1 MLNPTCFYL
10 PFLMFFIVVPLLS
23 VNQSSATATVNND
36 AVPFIRKSC
45 NGTEYP
51 DTCIYVLEGDP
62 RSRTTTDLKNLTR
75 ISMDIVYEEAIELK
89 SLFIKAGENAT
100 DPVLKMNIR
109 SCIGEFDIGSYHVK
123 TYGIPYFEKGDYANA
138 NSQIGYIVGGSS
150 NCNDTGTKL
159 FNKEV
164 ETSFNF
170 SCNVLDL
177 LSMLPSGT
185 NV

>member
-1 MLNPTCFYL
+1 MSNPTCFYL
-10 PFLMFFIVVPLLS
+10 LMSFIVVHLLS
-23 VNQSSATATVNND
+23 VDQSTATTTINND
-36 AVPFIRKSC
+36 VIPFIRMSC

-51 DTCIYVLEGDP
+51 HTCISVLEGDP

-75 ISMDIVYEEAIELK
+75 ISMEIVYEEAIELN

-100 DPVLKMNIR
+100 DPILKSNIR
-109 SCIGEFDIGSYHVK
+109 LCIGEFDIGSYHVK
-123 TYGIPYFEKGDYANA
+123 IYGIPYFDEGDYANA
-138 NSQIGYIVGGSS
+138 NGQIGYIVGGSS

-170 SCNVLDL
+170 SCSVLDL
-177 LSMLPSGT
+177 LSMLPS
-185 NV
+185 